1 MVNKKVTI
9 TNLSGLHMGAAGK
22 FCDEAIK
29 YTDTSIKFIYKDN
42 YEANA
47 KSMLSVL
54 GASVQAGQDIE
65 IICDGPQEEEALLSL
80 VELVESNFDEF

>member
-1 MVNKKVTI
+1 MVSRKITI

-22 FCDEAIK
+22 LCDESIR
-29 YTDTSIKFIYKDN
+29 YTNTDIRFKYKDN

-54 GASVQAGQDIE
+54 GASVQAGQEIE
-65 IICDGPQEEEALLSL
+65 IICDGDEEEKALFAL
-80 VELVESNFDEF
+80 VELIESNFDEF

>member
-1 MVNKKVTI
+1 MVKKRVTI

-29 YTDTSIKFIYKDN
+29 YTDTKIQFIYRDN

-65 IICDGPQEEEALLSL
+65 IVCDGPQEEEALISL
-80 VELVESNFDEF
+80 VELVESNFGEL